1 MLIATTGHR
10 PLGIQAAQ
18 TIAVATWAKSKA
30 GDKDIAL
37 QSIGPRTGVIAAVA
51 GALEPAAFTN
61 VQSRDGLESLKTL
74 IQKNT
79 LVSEMPEL
87 FCFGLLEH
95 FDLPE
100 LRALR

>member
-1 MLIATTGHR
+1 MGEIKNWRQRYRIAIDR
-10 PLGIQAAQ
+10 PTHWCDRRGC
-18 TIAVATWAKSKA
+18 
-30 GDKDIAL
+30 
-37 QSIGPRTGVIAAVA
+37 